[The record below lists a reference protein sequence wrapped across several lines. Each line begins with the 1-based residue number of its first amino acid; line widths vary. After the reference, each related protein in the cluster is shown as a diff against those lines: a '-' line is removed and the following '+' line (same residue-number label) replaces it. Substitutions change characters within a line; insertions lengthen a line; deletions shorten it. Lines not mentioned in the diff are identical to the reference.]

1 MSILLVTSSPRGA
14 ASHSTRIATEFAEKL
29 LAADPSNVAG
39 WVMLMRSRMT
49 LNQPAKAAKALKDA
63 IAANPGSAQRLK
75 AEAAVL
81 NVPTV

>member
-1 MSILLVTSSPRGA
+1 MPPTPRPPPN
-14 ASHSTRIATEFAEKL
+14 
-29 LAADPSNVAG
+29 LACSEPGPWQFSQANLPG